1 MKTMSKILAAI
12 LIVVLCVSLFT
23 VQAYAAYGDDITD
36 HKSAKAATCDEDGW
50 PEYWVAG
57 SDYYTSNPDTN
68 GDGKVDDTSTET
80 STQPTEAKGHK
91 MTEVAA
97 VAATCTEAGNS
108 KYYKCSVC
116 GGLFEDADGNT
127 PTTAAA
133 VKIDATGHQNT
144 TDVPEVKATCYSTGV
159 KAHKTCDDCG
169 ALLDQSG
176 TKETT
181 MAKLTIPIDEEAHNW
196 VKDDSKSKPATET
209 HGGTTVY
216 NCSICGAT
224 RSESTPPATGL
235 PSEPA
240 GNDLYYLVASRDT
253 YYRGEELPSF
263 WSDLI
268 EKLNK
273 QSGKYSNYVGV
284 RIGTDKSLYA
294 NSYDTLD
301 FWSSGNSI
309 TLGQKLVD
317 NLDAGTYYIW
327 VYNKNNQNEHTNS
340 IPWYIVD
347 TPTLDP
353 INTDKHVVNSTKN
366 LRFRASEPVQPGSV
380 KVGGKSLLDDN
391 YYYVSNDGL
400 TITLSPDF
408 LNERQP
414 GNYTISANTVSD
426 GTKVSSP
433 FYILSTASASAS
445 PKTGDESQ
453 LGLWAAFLLLSGAAV
468 VVLVPKI
475 RKHGA

>member
-1 MKTMSKILAAI
+1 MKNLTKFLTVFL
-12 LIVVLCVSLFT
+12 LIALCVSLFT
-23 VQAYAAYGDDITD
+23 VQAFAAYGDTITD
-36 HKSAKAATCDEDGW
+36 HKSAKAATCDEAGST
-50 PEYWVAG
+50 EYWVAG
-57 SDYYTSNPDTN
+57 SNYYTSNPDTD
-68 GDGKVDDTSTET
+68 GDGKVDDTSSET
-80 STQPTEAKGHK
+80 STAPTEAAGHK
-91 MTEVAA
+91 MTHVAA
-97 VAATCTEAGNS
+97 VPATCTKDGNIE
-108 KYYKCSVC
+108 YWKCSVC
-116 GGLFEDADGNT
+116 GKCYDAETDGSEVT
-127 PTTAAA
+127 DTVDP
-133 VKIDATGHQNT
+133 ATGHQNT
-144 TDVPEVKATCYSTGV
+144 TDVPEVAATCYATGV

-196 VKDDSKSKPATET
+196 VKDDSKSKPANET

-224 RSESTPPATGL
+224 KTESEPPATGV
-235 PSEPA
+235 PSEPTA
-240 GNDLYYLVASRDT
+240 ENDLYYLEATRDT
-253 YYRGEELPSF
+253 YFRGEELPQF
-263 WSDLI
+263 WSNLI

-273 QSGKYSNYVGV
+273 ASGSKANFVGV
-284 RIGTDKSLYA
+284 RIGTDRSLYA

-301 FWSSGNSI
+301 FWSDGNYI

-327 VYNKNNQNEHTNS
+327 VYNKNNPNEHTNS

-347 TPTLDP
+347 TPTLEP

-380 KVGGKSLLDDN
+380 KVGGKTLWDEN

-408 LNERQP
+408 LNDRQV
-414 GNYTISANTVSD
+414 GTYTISANTVSD
-426 GTKVSSP
+426 GTKVSCP
-433 FYILSTASASAS
+433 FYILSTAGASAS

-453 LGLWAAFLLLSGAAV
+453 IGLWAALILLSGAAI